1 MKGLPLLMPMVETKV
16 PKKSKIY
23 GFCPK
28 NVKISGFSSF
38 PVFAQPPPNDFYLSK
53 ESFFDKSTFE
63 EIKKVGTPGQQC
75 EIDEIRISPYTKCM
89 GANFDRKF
97 LSAKNDF

>member
-1 MKGLPLLMPMVETKV
+1 MTMVGIKIPKIKV
-16 PKKSKIY
+16 
-23 GFCPK
+23 FRQK
-28 NVKISGFSSF
+28 NMKISGFSSF

-89 GANFDRKF
+89 GANFDPKI
-97 LSAKNDF
+97 LSP